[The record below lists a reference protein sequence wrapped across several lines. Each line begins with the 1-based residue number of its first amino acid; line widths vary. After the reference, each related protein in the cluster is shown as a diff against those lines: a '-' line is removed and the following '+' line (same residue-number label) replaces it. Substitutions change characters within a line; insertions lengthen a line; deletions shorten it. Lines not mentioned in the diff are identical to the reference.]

1 MGQSLGSLSWQ
12 LALQTEMKLSV
23 VLLGLA
29 VLVALVLPEAEG
41 AVARR
46 RGGRRGRVQA
56 RTQRRRGRQEE
67 EAADDY
73 QDLDDAGAEDGSGE
87 ELPNGCDPATNIGGF
102 LVFNSVKVW
111 CGEQG
116 VTDFG
121 PYGGLPA
128 EDGSGAASD
137 DAGVEVEAPEEEAVE
152 EAVRRARKARAR
164 KGKQTG
170 KGKKQRQARK
180 QRQQKKQQ
188 KKQKQARR
196 GKANR
201 AGNKKKQG
209 LNRRG

>member
-23 VLLGLA
+23 VLLSLA
-29 VLVALVLPEAEG
+29 VLGALVLPEAEG

-73 QDLDDAGAEDGSGE
+73 QDLDDAASEGGSGE

-102 LVFNSVKVW
+102 LVFNGVKVW

-116 VTDFG
+116 ITDFG

-137 DAGVEVEAPEEEAVE
+137 DTGVEVEAPEE

-170 KGKKQRQARK
+170 KGKKQKKQRQARK
-180 QRQQKKQQ
+180 QKQQ

>member
-46 RGGRRGRVQA
+46 RGGRRGRLQA

-102 LVFNSVKVW
+102 LVFNGVKVW

-170 KGKKQRQARK
+170 KVKKQKRQTRK
-180 QRQQKKQQ
+180 QKQQ

-209 LNRRG
+209 LN

>member
-1 MGQSLGSLSWQ
+1 MGQG
-12 LALQTEMKLSV
+12 
-23 VLLGLA
+23 
-29 VLVALVLPEAEG
+29 
-41 AVARR
+41 
-46 RGGRRGRVQA
+46 
-56 RTQRRRGRQEE
+56 
-67 EAADDY
+67 
-73 QDLDDAGAEDGSGE
+73 
-87 ELPNGCDPATNIGGF
+87 I
-102 LVFNSVKVW
+102 
-111 CGEQG
+111 
-116 VTDFG
+116 TDFG

-137 DAGVEVEAPEEEAVE
+137 DTGVEVEAPEEDAVE

-170 KGKKQRQARK
+170 KGKKQKKQRQARK
-180 QRQQKKQQ
+180 QKQQ

>member
-73 QDLDDAGAEDGSGE
+73 QDLDDAASESGSGE

-102 LVFNSVKVW
+102 LVFNGVKVW

-116 VTDFG
+116 ITDFG

-164 KGKQTG
+164 KGKQAG
-170 KGKKQRQARK
+170 KVKKQRQARK
-180 QRQQKKQQ
+180 QQKKQQ

-209 LNRRG
+209 L